1 MTCGAA
7 DRTNRGFF
15 RLASTAS
22 ITATPPALAAAG
34 AARPGFVLRD
44 VAWRDMAADIAAW
57 DALALC
63 AAEPNPFFESWYLL
77 PALRAFDEQGE
88 IRLLRF
94 DAGGDLA
101 GILPLVR
108 QRRYYR
114 WPLPNLANWLHGN
127 CFLGVPLVAAGLERE
142 FWEALLAWADRH
154 AGLGLFLH
162 LSSIP
167 LDGPLHAALSDVLAR
182 QRRTAAIVHREDR
195 AMLASD
201 ETPANY
207 FEATLSGKK
216 RKELRRQFARLAE
229 LGEPEFAQH
238 LGTEELDGW
247 IEDFLKLE
255 LAGWKGLSGSALAAH
270 PATRHLFREALSG
283 AAARGR
289 LERRSLTLDGEPI
302 AMLATFLTPPGAY
315 SFKTAFDERYARY
328 SPGVL
333 LQRENLAILSR
344 PDIAWSD
351 SCAAADHPMIDH
363 IWRERRAI
371 GRLSIAI
378 GGAARRALFGRLLR
392 AETRREPTGI
402 AP

>member
-1 MTCGAA
+1 MDG
-7 DRTNRGFF
+7 
-15 RLASTAS
+15 
-22 ITATPPALAAAG
+22 
-34 AARPGFVLRD
+34 
-44 VAWRDMAADIAAW
+44 
-57 DALALC
+57 
-63 AAEPNPFFESWYLL
+63 
-77 PALRAFDEQGE
+77 Q
-88 IRLLRF
+88 
-94 DAGGDLA
+94 LA
-101 GILPLVR
+101 GIMPLGR
-108 QRRYYR
+108 PLRYYR
-114 WPLPNLANWLHGN
+114 WPIPNVSSWVHDN
-127 CFLGVPLVAAGLERE
+127 CFCGLPLVAAGLERP
-142 FWEALLAWADRH
+142 FWRALLTALDR
-154 AGLGLFLH
+154 APGLALFLH
-162 LSSIP
+162 LRAMP
-167 LDGPLHAALSDVLAR
+167 LIGPVHDALLAEIAATGRGMAL
-182 QRRTAAIVHREDR
+182 VHREDR
-195 AMLASD
+195 AMLASRQS
-201 ETPANY
+201 AQAY
-207 FEATLSGKK
+207 FDASLSGKK

-238 LGTEELDGW
+238 LGTEGLDGW

-255 LAGWKGLSGSALAAH
+255 LAGWKGLSGSALAAQ

-289 LERRSLTLDGEPI
+289 LERRSLTLDGDPI

-378 GGAARRALFGRLLR
+378 GGSARRALFGRLLR
-392 AETRREPTGI
+392 AETGREPTGI